1 MEINKK
7 KSENTI
13 PNIWTAQENLIH
25 FHRILSAGLGVLIA
39 LLLVFTLII
48 GFRDPIVVVKSTADQ
63 EFYSS
68 SRSPISIEKKD
79 VENITRRF
87 LNALYVWP
95 EFNGPSLAKE
105 IVPYMEDALVG
116 KIIETQV
123 QKYGK
128 DFKGKK
134 LAQEIAF
141 VTVEVLEDRVV
152 CIFDRILKIEGV
164 PLVIPT
170 EVTLSM
176 LRGGNTRA
184 NPMGVFV
191 SGILEH
197 EGTK

>member
-1 MEINKK
+1 M
-7 KSENTI
+7 SEKIKNTV

-25 FHRILSAGLGVLIA
+25 FHRMLSAGLGGLIVI
-39 LLLVFTLII
+39 LLILTVVIV
-48 GFRDPIVVVKSTADQ
+48 FRDPIVVVKSEVEQ

-68 SRSPISIEKKD
+68 ARAPISIEKKD
-79 VENITRRF
+79 IENVTRRF
-87 LNALYVWP
+87 LDALYVWP
-95 EFNGPSLAKE
+95 EFNGQALAKE
-105 IVPYMEDALVG
+105 IVPYMEDSLVG
-116 KIIETQV
+116 KVIETQT

-141 VTVEVLEDRVV
+141 VKVEILEDRVV
-152 CIFDRILKIEGV
+152 CTFDRILKIEGI

-176 LRGGNTRA
+176 LRGSGTRI
-184 NPMGVFV
+184 NPLGVVV

-197 EGTK
+197 EGAK

>member
-1 MEINKK
+1 MSE
-7 KSENTI
+7 KSKNTI

-25 FHRILSAGLGVLIA
+25 FHRMLSAGLGGLIA
-39 LLLVFTLII
+39 ILLILTVII
-48 GFRDPIVVVKSTADQ
+48 GFRDPIVVVKSAAEQ
-63 EFYSS
+63 EFYPS
-68 SRSPISIEKKD
+68 SRSPVSIEKQD

-87 LNALYVWP
+87 LDALYVWT
-95 EFNGPSLAKE
+95 EFNGQTLSKE
-105 IVPYMEDALVG
+105 IVPYMEEALVG
-116 KIIETQV
+116 KIVETQT

-141 VTVEVLEDRVV
+141 VKIEVLEDRVV
-152 CIFDRILKIEGV
+152 CSFDRILKIEGV

-170 EVTLSM
+170 QVTLSM
-176 LRGGNTRA
+176 LRGSSTRA

-197 EGTK
+197 EGAK